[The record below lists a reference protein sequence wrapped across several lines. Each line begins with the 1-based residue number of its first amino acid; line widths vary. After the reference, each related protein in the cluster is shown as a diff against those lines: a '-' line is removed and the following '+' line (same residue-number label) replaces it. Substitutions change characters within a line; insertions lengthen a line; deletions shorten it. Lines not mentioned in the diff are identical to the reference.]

1 MVKLDESLGVKNL
14 FDKEGELIAQIYNLK
29 QFNSSCFPTPDY
41 FTLQFGYGQVSDRKE
56 LRTHIHKKLSRELT
70 NTAEFIFVFEGN
82 MFISV
87 LDESAN
93 KIASITLKNNMCLLQ
108 HKGGHKISIAK
119 NTRYF
124 EIKQGPYFGNDRDK
138 YFLD

>member
-1 MVKLDESLGVKNL
+1 MASLDESPGVTNL
-14 FDKEGELIAQIYNLK
+14 LDNQGELIAQIYNVSEMNL
-29 QFNSSCFPTPDY
+29 NCFPTPEH
-41 FTLQFGYGQVSDRKE
+41 FTFQFGYGQVSDEKE
-56 LRTHIHKKLSRELT
+56 LRPHIHKKLSRELT
-70 NTAEFIFVFEGN
+70 NTAEFIFVIDGSMLIN
-82 MFISV
+82 V
-87 LDESAN
+87 LDEDAN
-93 KIASITLKNNMCLLQ
+93 EIASVTLKSEMCLLQ